1 MRTTEQLKDSG
12 GLAAIARM
20 LKAQHK
26 QTTTTVENE
35 NDEECNDDDEKEKRG
50 EEA

>member
-26 QTTTTVENE
+26 QTTTTANE

-50 EEA
+50 

>member
-26 QTTTTVENE
+26 QTTTTANE
-35 NDEECNDDDEKEKRG
+35 NDEECNDDDEKEK
-50 EEA
+50 ES

>member
-26 QTTTTVENE
+26 QQTTTAAENE
-35 NDEECNDDDEKEKRG
+35 NDEECNDDDEKDKRG
-50 EEA
+50 